1 MSNNED
7 PEYVNQ
13 LGDLGI
19 RTYILHSLMDKISRS
34 KFEIKYLLL
43 SQQTIPHQWP
53 RLTADT
59 NHFSFHNKQ
68 IAKHPDKIR

>member
-43 SQQTIPHQWP
+43 CTCKSFPYMLFDKHQTGPTRRIEC
-53 RLTADT
+53 
-59 NHFSFHNKQ
+59 
-68 IAKHPDKIR
+68 